1 MKAKKDIVLFPGCM
15 ISYRLPFIEVSIRKV
30 LEFFGINYSEPNSR
44 FSCCPEPNGIR
55 NSDELAYRI
64 TAARNLA
71 LAEEDN
77 KDILTPCNGC
87 FETLKG
93 IRSELRV
100 DSHLRNKINAHLK
113 KIDLEV
119 EGQSDVLHLIEFFHK
134 LGRETIKDSIKY
146 PLTGLRVAVHY
157 GCHFLRPSNKI
168 QMDDPME
175 PHIFDGLIEDLGAK
189 SVEYDRKMDCCG
201 GSLARADNP
210 DSGMEMI
217 HSKLEVM
224 KERRIDCVVVGCPQC
239 FIQFDHIQRDL
250 KKLDYE
256 YDIPVLYYSE
266 LLCIALG
273 IDIRDIISKY
283 HRTPVEKIFDKIDII
298 HKKNMEI
305 REFFDL
311 DFLKKCYDCG
321 ACNNDCPVA
330 KISTFDPNLIVKSIL
345 EGNIEELIKDPAI
358 WMCLDCY
365 VFYELCPMKLGL
377 VDIFT
382 TLRNLA
388 RERGY
393 ITKGFEGE
401 YNSFKKTGTV
411 AMFSHSARKRV
422 GLSTKKPELDDLK
435 KILNE
440 IDEVK
445 EEK

>member
-1 MKAKKDIVLFPGCM
+1 LFPGCM
-15 ISYRLPFIEVSIRKV
+15 ISYRLPFIEVSIRKA
-30 LEFFGINYSEPNSR
+30 LEFFGIQFSENSR
-44 FSCCPEPNGIR
+44 FSCCPEPNGIK
-55 NSDELAYRI
+55 NSDELIYSI

-71 LAEEDN
+71 LAEGEN
-77 KDILTPCNGC
+77 RNILTPCNGC

-93 IRSELRV
+93 IRSEIKSDLHFR
-100 DSHLRNKINAHLK
+100 DRMNSHLE
-113 KIDLEV
+113 KIDLKAT
-119 EGQSDVLHLIEFFHK
+119 GKNDVFHLVEFFHK
-134 LGRETIKDSIKY
+134 LGKDIIKDNIKY

-175 PHIFDGLIEDLGAK
+175 PHIFDELIEDLGAK

-210 DSGMEMI
+210 DSGMEMT
-217 HSKLEVM
+217 HTKLEIM
-224 KERRIDCVVVGCPQC
+224 KERRIDCIVVGCPQC
-239 FIQFDHIQRDL
+239 FTQFDHIQQDL

-273 IDIRDIISKY
+273 IDIRDTIRRFHRISVDK
-283 HRTPVEKIFDKIDII
+283 VFDKVDLIHQKNEEIKKYFDI
-298 HKKNMEI
+298 E
-305 REFFDL
+305 
-311 DFLKKCYDCG
+311 FLKKCHSCG

-330 KISTFDPNLIVKSIL
+330 KITSFDPNNIIKKIL
-345 EGNIEELIKDPAI
+345 EGDLDKVLEDPSI

-365 VFYELCPMKLGL
+365 VCYELCPMRVGL

-393 ITKGFEGE
+393 ITKGFEDQFD
-401 YNSFKKTGTV
+401 SFKKMGTV
-411 AMFSHSARKRV
+411 AMFSRSARKRV
-422 GLSTKKPELDDLK
+422 GLSSSKPQIDDLK
-435 KILNE
+435 QIINELKIEKKL
-440 IDEVK
+440 
-445 EEK
+445 EEKS